1 MQQKR
6 GQFSL
11 EIVHCD
17 GFTSMPATA
26 QALYLQILSVCD
38 DEGFTSQLGICKFL
52 SHSTDDDVQMLVDRE
67 FIFLVGERKV
77 CVVKHWIMNT
87 WLRKKNIS
95 TFTERSLIYIK
106 PNGNYTLDS
115 NAGKALAQRNNSTTT
130 AQQRPSH
137 SDTPRQASAQ
147 ATNPI
152 QSNPINTPSKDSVL
166 NNTYQSNPLHTN
178 TNTNQSKEG
187 SNHSEVE
194 LDCDIEDLMK
204 EMEEEEKK
212 KNDKR

>member
-38 DEGFTSQLGICKFL
+38 DEGFTSQLGVCKFL
-52 SHSTDDDVQMLVDRE
+52 SHSTDEDVQMLADKE

-77 CVVKHWIMNT
+77 CVVKHWQMNA
-87 WLRKKNIS
+87 WLRKKNVS
-95 TFTERSLIYIK
+95 TFAERSLVYVK

-115 NAGKALAQRNNSTTT
+115 NAGKPLVQRNNSTST
-130 AQQRPSH
+130 AQQQPSH
-137 SDTPRQASAQ
+137 GDTPTQGSVQASAH
-147 ATNPI
+147 ASNPI
-152 QSNPINTPSKDSVL
+152 QSNPI
-166 NNTYQSNPLHTN
+166 HTN
-178 TNTNQSKEG
+178 TLQDNTLQGIGKGHAHTHEEG
-187 SNHSEVE
+187 HDDE
-194 LDCDIEDLMK
+194 LF
-204 EMEEEEKK
+204 
-212 KNDKR
+212 

>member
-38 DEGFTSQLGICKFL
+38 DEGFTSQLGMCKFL
-52 SHSTDDDVQMLVDRE
+52 SHSTDEDVRQLVERE
-67 FIFLVGERKV
+67 FIYLVGERKV
-77 CVVKHWIMNT
+77 CVVKHWLMNA

-95 TFTERSLIYIK
+95 TFTERSLVYIK

-115 NAGKALAQRNNSTTT
+115 SAGKPLAQHMNSGPT
-130 AQQRPSH
+130 AQQHPSH
-137 SDTPRQASAQ
+137 SDTPTQVSAQ
-147 ATNPI
+147 ATGQASAHASNPI
-152 QSNPINTPSKDSVL
+152 QSNPIQTNTLHS
-166 NNTYQSNPLHTN
+166 NTYNESL
-178 TNTNQSKEG
+178 
-187 SNHSEVE
+187 
-194 LDCDIEDLMK
+194 IEDD
-204 EMEEEEKK
+204 EIPI
-212 KNDKR
+212 